1 MNAPVTLAAEGLP
14 RRAFSVADVERMVEV
29 GLLDPDERIELIGG
43 ELVPMS
49 PKGVRH
55 EALKILLN
63 LAIARILPDDLL
75 VAPETTFRMATDT
88 YLEPDFVFYPASV
101 GPVGLKPDNVKL
113 VIEIADSSLGYDLGR
128 KASLYASF
136 GIKELWVMNARTR
149 LTTIHRTPSV
159 EGYRDVFT
167 RTEHDI
173 LEAIF
178 VPGLTLSLSNLDLP
192 E

>member
-49 PKGVRH
+49 PKGAHH

-63 LAIARILPDDLL
+63 RALIKCLSDDLF
-75 VAPETTFRMATDT
+75 VAPETTFRLADDT
-88 YLEPDFVFYPASV
+88 YLEPDFVIYPDHN
-101 GPVGLKPDNVKL
+101 GPVGLAPENVHL
-113 VIEIADSSLGYDLGR
+113 VIEIADSSLSYDLGR
-128 KASLYASF
+128 KAALYAAH
-136 GIKELWVMNARTR
+136 GVKELWVINARTR
-149 LTTIHRTPSV
+149 ATIIHRDPSAA
-159 EGYRDVFT
+159 GYGQRLE
-167 RTEHDI
+167 RTEAER
-173 LEAIF
+173 LEAAF
-178 VPGLTLSLSNLDLP
+178 VPGLTICLASLERP